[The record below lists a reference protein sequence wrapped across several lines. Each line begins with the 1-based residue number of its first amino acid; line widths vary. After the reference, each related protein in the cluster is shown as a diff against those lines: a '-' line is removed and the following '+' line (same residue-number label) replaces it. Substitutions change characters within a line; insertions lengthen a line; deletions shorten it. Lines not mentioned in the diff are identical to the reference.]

1 MNSLE
6 SEKLLCDKTKQTKM
20 LDKFPILGKY
30 KNNFYACKI
39 IDKITDDTYLVEF
52 IKSKYKCNL
61 TKKELIFY

>member
-39 IDKITDDTYLVEF
+39 IDKITDD
-52 IKSKYKCNL
+52 I
-61 TKKELIFY
+61 I

>member
-6 SEKLLCDKTKQTKM
+6 TENLLCNKTKQNKISN
-20 LDKFPILGKY
+20 KFPILGKY

-39 IDKITDDTYLVEF
+39 IDKITDDIYLVEF